1 MCCTDSYVIM
11 STLMERTDEQ
21 LVALYKE
28 GASDA
33 FQTLLAR
40 HVDGI
45 YNFTFRL
52 VGNREE
58 AQDVTQEASIKA
70 WKNIDHFNTNE
81 KWKTWI
87 YAIARNT
94 AIDHLRKKR
103 SLVFSDTELSS
114 GENPAIDNQ
123 KDAEPLPDRIAMQ
136 IEDKALLEKA
146 LDALSPLYREVLYLY
161 YYEDMTLQEIATLL
175 GKPIDTVKSQHRRG
189 MRLLREALFAL
200 IPPEHAPN
208 YQG

>member
-1 MCCTDSYVIM
+1 MNIR
-11 STLMERTDEQ
+11 MERTDEQ
-21 LVALYKE
+21 LVTLYRE
-28 GASDA
+28 GASEA
-33 FQTLLAR
+33 FQELLAR
-40 HVDGI
+40 HTDGI

-52 VGNREE
+52 LRNREE
-58 AQDVTQEASIKA
+58 AQDITQEASIKA
-70 WKNIDHFNTNE
+70 WRNIERFNTNE

-94 AIDHLRKKR
+94 AIDHLRKKH

-114 GENPAIDNQ
+114 GENPAIDHQ
-123 KDAEPLPDRIAMQ
+123 KDDEPLPDKVAMQ

-146 LDALSPLYREVLYLY
+146 LDELSPLYREVLYLY

-175 GKPIDTVKSQHRRG
+175 SKPIDTVKSQHRRG
-189 MRLLREALFAL
+189 MRLLREALIRI